1 VGVLARVVVSVTCS
15 SAEFFDPTG
24 CARLDAEV
32 YPDPRVERFI
42 SENFIPVKIH
52 IKEQPKTFERFGA
65 QWTPTMQLLDPDGNK
80 RHQFEGFLP
89 PDDFLAQLKLGLA
102 HSAFARQQWKEAEN
116 RYEDIVKTLPE
127 TDAAPEALY
136 WLGVSR
142 YKGSEDGTHL
152 QHTAQAFKNSYTD
165 STWAKKA
172 SVWGN

>member
-1 VGVLARVVVSVTCS
+1 M
-15 SAEFFDPTG
+15 EK
-24 CARLDAEV
+24 
-32 YPDPRVERFI
+32 FI
-42 SENFIPVKIH
+42 NDNFIPVKIH

-65 QWTPTMQLLDPDGNK
+65 QWTPTMQLLDPDGTK

-102 HSAFARQQWKEAEN
+102 HSDFARQQWKQAEN
-116 RYEDIVKTLPE
+116 RYEDTLKTLPG

-142 YKGSEDGTHL
+142 YKDSGDGVFL
-152 QHTAQAFKNSYTD
+152 QQTAEAFKNRYRD

-172 SVWGN
+172 SVWAK